1 MFFVTKSIVHYVTR
15 VTTVIINKEKMS
27 MDFLKGDL
35 VSYKKYFYTFSKNN
49 LLNLNSKLRDD
60 NEFFKFQP
68 KSDYFT
74 SKSSQMIL
82 V

>member
-1 MFFVTKSIVHYVTR
+1 MEGRFSLRENHLQ
-15 VTTVIINKEKMS
+15 N
-27 MDFLKGDL
+27 L